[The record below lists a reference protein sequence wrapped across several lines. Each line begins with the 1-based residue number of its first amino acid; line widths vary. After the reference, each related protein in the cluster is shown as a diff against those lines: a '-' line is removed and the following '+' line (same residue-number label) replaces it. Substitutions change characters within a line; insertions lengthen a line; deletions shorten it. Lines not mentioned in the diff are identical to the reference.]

1 MKKPIFTG
9 CAAALAT
16 PFRDGEV
23 CVPAMKQLIDFVIT
37 GGCAAIVPA
46 ATTGESASLSYAE
59 HRALLGA
66 AVRAAG
72 GRVPVIAGAGS
83 NSTEHALT
91 LIRQAED
98 AGADALLL
106 VTPYY
111 NKTSQSGLIRHYT
124 YLADRTPLPILLYDV
139 PSRTGMRILPETLA
153 ELSRHPG
160 IFGVKAAGTDVEEI
174 SRAMR
179 LCEPDFCFYSGN
191 DSLTLPLMALGAK
204 GVVSVAANI
213 APEAMSELTRL
224 CLAGD
229 YPSAAAVHFEYL
241 ALMDALFSDVN
252 PIPLKAALELCGMC
266 TGEVR
271 LPLTELS
278 PEKQEELKTVLAGY
292 GLAGA

>member
-1 MKKPIFTG
+1 MKTPIFTG

-16 PFRDGEV
+16 PFRNGGLDGE
-23 CVPAMKQLIDFVIT
+23 ALKNTIDFAIT

-46 ATTGESASLSYAE
+46 GTTGESATLSYAE
-59 HRALLGA
+59 HRALIGA
-66 AVRAAG
+66 AVRAAA

-83 NSTEHALT
+83 NSTDHALT
-91 LIRQAED
+91 LVRQAED

-153 ELSRHPG
+153 VLSRHKG
-160 IFGVKAAGTDVEEI
+160 IYGVKAAGTDVEEL

-179 LCEPDFCFYSGN
+179 LCEKDFCFYSGN
-191 DSLTLPLMALGAK
+191 DGLTLPLMALGAK
-204 GVVSVAANI
+204 GVVSVAANLV
-213 APEAMSELTRL
+213 PEGMSELTRL

-229 YPSAAAVHFEYL
+229 FRSAAAVHYEYL
-241 ALMDALFSDVN
+241 ELMDALFTDVN
-252 PIPLKAALELCGMC
+252 PVPLKAAMEICGMC
-266 TGEVR
+266 SGEVR

-278 PEKQEELKTVLAGY
+278 IEKREKLKSVLEGY
-292 GLAGA
+292 GLTGG